1 MSTNKNIL
9 AAAAVAAMA
18 MGSQSAMAQT
28 ATATAT
34 LIAPISVTTGNAL
47 VFGSVVKPASG
58 SVTVILDTANAL
70 SGTALRSGTG
80 QTAATLTT
88 AGSGALAYTPT
99 IAYVTAG
106 TAGVSADTFVGK
118 CGSNAEASFTSGG
131 TLSSCALVSTA
142 DTIKLGATLTV
153 QSTATL
159 GSATAGTFTV
169 TVAYN

>member
-1 MSTNKNIL
+1 MIKNKNIL

-28 ATATAT
+28 ATATAE
-34 LIAPISVTTGNAL
+34 LIAPISVTTGNDL
-47 VFGSVVKPASG
+47 EFGSVVRPTSG
-58 SVTVILDTANAL
+58 SVTVILNTANAL

-99 IAYVTAG
+99 ITYVTAG
-106 TAGVSADTFVGK
+106 TAGVTAGTFVGK
-118 CGSNAEASFTSGG
+118 CGANAEASFVSGG
-131 TLSSCALVSTA
+131 ALASCALVSTA
-142 DTIKLGATLTV
+142 DTIKIGATLTV
-153 QSTATL
+153 QPTATL